1 MIYFTSDL
9 HLGHENAIKL
19 CNRPFGSVEEM
30 DETLIQNWNSR
41 VTNNDTIYILGDMM
55 FRIHKPPEE
64 YLSRL
69 KGKKHL
75 LLGNHDKTWIKKCD
89 LSKWFVSVNDLL
101 HTSDGQH
108 NISLCHYPMMSFP
121 HMRRNGY
128 MIFGHIHRFCGI
140 RYSFAEIIPPHE
152 QNAGRFIAF
161 GEKTG
166 NNVGGKVDLLLGG
179 GCHRCHVRK
188 LFYNRVSFG

>member
-128 MIFGHIHRFCGI
+128 MIFGHIHGNTDMEYWPLIER
-140 RYSFAEIIPPHE
+140 SEIMF
-152 QNAGRFIAF
+152 NAGVDVNGFMPVTFEELRENNIKF
-161 GEKTG
+161 KTE
-166 NNVGGKVDLLLGG
+166 VAQRREV
-179 GCHRCHVRK
+179 
-188 LFYNRVSFG
+188 

>member
-19 CNRPFGSVEEM
+19 CNRPFGSIEEM

-128 MIFGHIHRFCGI
+128 MIFGHIHSNTDMEYWPLIER
-140 RYSFAEIIPPHE
+140 SEIMF
-152 QNAGRFIAF
+152 NAGVDVNGFMPVTFEELR
-161 GEKTG
+161 E
-166 NNVGGKVDLLLGG
+166 NNIKFKIKVAQS
-179 GCHRCHVRK
+179 REV
-188 LFYNRVSFG
+188 